1 MSAAAQPTTAAVPAV
16 SSGRGILR
24 PALVTDAVVSGANG
38 VAYLAAAAPLSDLLG
53 LSEPLLRGLGV
64 FMLVYAACVALVA
77 RTPRRGMVLAII
89 VGNAVWA
96 IDSLAVAALWNEP
109 TTTGT
114 VWIALQGLVVG
125 GFAVAQF
132 IGRRELR

>member
-1 MSAAAQPTTAAVPAV
+1 MSAAAQPTTAVPAV

-24 PALVTDAVVSGANG
+24 PALVTDAVVSAANG
-38 VAYLAAAAPLSDLLG
+38 VAYLAAAGPLSDLLG
-53 LSEPLLRGLGV
+53 LSEPLLRGLGA
-64 FMLVYAACVALVA
+64 FMLVYAAVVALVA
-77 RTPRRGMVLAII
+77 RTPRRGTVLAIV

-96 IDSLAVAALWNEP
+96 IDSLLVAALWNEP

-125 GFAVAQF
+125 GFAVTQF

>member
-1 MSAAAQPTTAAVPAV
+1 MSAAAQPTTAVPAA
-16 SSGRGILR
+16 SSRRGILR

-38 VAYLAAAAPLSDLLG
+38 LAYLAAAAPLSDLLG

-64 FMLVYAACVALVA
+64 FMLVYAAVVALVA
-77 RTPRRGMVLAII
+77 RTPRRGTVLAIV

-96 IDSLAVAALWNEP
+96 IDSLIVAAVWNEP

-114 VWIALQGLVVG
+114 VWIVLQGLVVG

-132 IGRRELR
+132 AGRRELH

>member
-1 MSAAAQPTTAAVPAV
+1 MSAAVPSTAAP
-16 SSGRGILR
+16 SIPSRGLLR
-24 PALVTDAVVSGANG
+24 PALVTDAVASGANG
-38 VAYLAAAAPLSDLLG
+38 VAYLVAAGPLSDLLG

-64 FMLVYAACVALVA
+64 FMLVYAAVVVLVA
-77 RTPRRGMVLAII
+77 RAPRRGTVLFLV

-96 IDSLAVAALWNEP
+96 IDSLVFAASGWLDP

-125 GFAVAQF
+125 GFAVAQA
-132 IGRRELR
+132 IGRRELG